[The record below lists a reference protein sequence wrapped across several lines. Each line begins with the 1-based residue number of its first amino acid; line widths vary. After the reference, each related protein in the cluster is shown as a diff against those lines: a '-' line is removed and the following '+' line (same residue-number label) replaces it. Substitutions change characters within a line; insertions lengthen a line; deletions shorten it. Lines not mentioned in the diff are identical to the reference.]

1 MTPATAA
8 GPRTVHTPDASGQP
22 AASGQ
27 SDTSDR
33 SDTTTTTGAPAR
45 TGRIGRTRSAKLLLF
60 FAPLLLLGVVIA
72 LFVYTSG
79 AGLNVTPAAPIESVQ
94 FGRTELTPGI
104 IRIHLRN
111 TSPQAIRV
119 AQVNINDAIWPFA
132 ITPSRDVARLGGATL
147 TLNYAWVHGE
157 AYDIAV
163 LSSNSVAFTTAIEV
177 AAITA
182 TTTGST
188 LWSFTLIG
196 LYVGVI
202 PILLGM
208 FWLPLLRE
216 LGPRTMTF
224 LMAATVGLLIYL
236 GLDATV
242 EALEI
247 GGLLGGA
254 FQGTGI
260 VGIGIVGTWL
270 LLDAIGRHQQ
280 SVTRSESGQRMSLA
294 VVVAVGIG
302 LHNLGEGLAIGAA
315 YSVGA
320 AALGT
325 FLVVGFIIQNITEGL
340 GIVVPIAK
348 DRPSLRSLALLGLIG
363 GAPAIIGAW
372 IGGLVS
378 SQALAVLFLSIGAG
392 AVFQVAWSI
401 GRNMLWKETG
411 ERSAPLVTFAGVL
424 AGMLTLYVTGIVIK

>member
-1 MTPATAA
+1 MTQTVSEIRPVSETTAYTAEVTTPAAT
-8 GPRTVHTPDASGQP
+8 
-22 AASGQ
+22 
-27 SDTSDR
+27 
-33 SDTTTTTGAPAR
+33 PAR
-45 TGRIGRTRSAKLLLF
+45 VGRSRYGKLALLI
-60 FAPLLLLGVVIA
+60 APLVLLAAVIA

-94 FGRTELTPGI
+94 FGRTILSPGKIEL
-104 IRIHLRN
+104 HLRN
-111 TSPQAIRV
+111 TSPQPITV
-119 AQVNINDAIWPFA
+119 AQVNISDAIWPYS
-132 ITPSRDVARLGGATL
+132 ISPGPNIPRLGSATL
-147 TLNYAWVHGE
+147 TLNYPWVQGE
-157 AYDIAV
+157 AYEIGIM
-163 LSSNSVAFTTAIEV
+163 SSNSIPFLTSIEV
-177 AAITA
+177 ATATA
-182 TTTGST
+182 TTTSGT

-224 LMAATVGLLIYL
+224 LMAATVGLLVFL
-236 GLDATV
+236 GLDATS
-242 EALEI
+242 EALEL

-270 LLDAIGRHQQ
+270 LLDAIGRYQTGIAK
-280 SVTRSESGQRMSLA
+280 SDAGRRMSLA
-294 VVVAVGIG
+294 MAIAIGIG

-340 GIVVPIAK
+340 GIVVPLAK
-348 DRPSLRSLALLGLIG
+348 DRPSLRSLAFLGLIG
-363 GAPAIIGAW
+363 GAPAIAGAW

-378 SQALAVLFLSIGAG
+378 SQAMSVLFLSIGAG

-401 GRNMLWKETG
+401 GRNMLWKETR
-411 ERSAPLVTFAGVL
+411 ERSAPLITFGGVMT
-424 AGMLTLYVTGIVIK
+424 GMLVLYVTGVVIK